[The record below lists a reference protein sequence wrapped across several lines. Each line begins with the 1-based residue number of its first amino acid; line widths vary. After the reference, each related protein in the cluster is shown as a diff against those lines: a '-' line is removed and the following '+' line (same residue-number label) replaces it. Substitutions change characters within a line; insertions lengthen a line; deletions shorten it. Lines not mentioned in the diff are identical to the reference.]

1 MGNVKHT
8 PLLLMDNSSMYIVS
22 EGEYKVERCSFHE
35 AKTII
40 EMFDKDDIVRCYTD
54 RALDTVLY
62 DYIGIEHREFPYKKF
77 HTMRPGQ
84 TGIIFKQY
92 ITKSETQ
99 PVVEPEPG
107 IQSKKIEN
115 IYIYC
120 EYITRMK

>member
-92 ITKSETQ
+92 IIF
-99 PVVEPEPG
+99 V
-107 IQSKKIEN
+107 
-115 IYIYC
+115 
-120 EYITRMK
+120 